1 MNEIKTFIHGIK
13 PLSHQSV
20 RVVGRG
26 SRKPRFYQPAKVR
39 KYQTEIIMKLKSYG
53 VKVKLKGPLRVVRL
67 VYRYK
72 TTIKKLWGEIK
83 FTRPDLNDNLNKPF
97 FDALTKGGFI
107 EDDGRIGEFLL
118 LRKVWSNHNGIE
130 LHIEEIK

>member
-1 MNEIKTFIHGIK
+1 MAELKAFIHDIR

-26 SRKPRFYQPAKVR
+26 SNKPRFYQPAKVK
-39 KYQTEIIMKLKSYG
+39 KYQLQIQMKLKMMG
-53 VKVKLKGPLRVVRL
+53 IKAKLKGPLRVVRL
-67 VYRYK
+67 VYHYK
-72 TTIKKLWGEIK
+72 TPIKKLQGTIK

-97 FDALTKGGFI
+97 FDALTRGGFI

-118 LRKVWSNHNGIE
+118 LRKIWSDHNGIE
-130 LHIEEIK
+130 IHIEEID